1 MTDFTQQVAD
11 VTGFLQEKN
20 MVAYDLVRI
29 AKKLCCCGTCKWFEQ
44 HYTKH
49 GDALDW
55 GHCFKG
61 NIQHSKK
68 ISTQSCGF
76 WDYEE
81 GR

>member
-1 MTDFTQQVAD
+1 MYEFAKQVAE
-11 VTGFLQEKN
+11 VNGFLKEKH
-20 MVAYDLVRI
+20 MQAFDLIRI
-29 AKKLCCCGTCKWFEQ
+29 AKKLCCCGTCKYFEQ

-68 ISTQSCGF
+68 NSTASCGS
-76 WDYEE
+76 WDFE
-81 GR
+81 